1 MPEEEDRQR
10 LRDQG
15 FGVLRV
21 RDRYEFDETGICRE
35 NYFELSNA
43 EMRLA
48 GKVMALWGYGL
59 TRPMNTLPNQG
70 FELSEQLAGRWQATL
85 EDDCEEAIVQMLQ
98 QGGREC
104 SGALWNNSGTCMRLF
119 WRDLKFEELPFCGP
133 MKTVLFNDVLALLNG
148 EQPGEERAK
157 WWLNQGIPGVLIRFQ
172 KDGMAFWRER
182 GVEIPGLRKQEGVEE
197 ALARRMLY
205 DRGEMGRMFR
215 DLIEQDLTKN
225 FLELGIEQ
233 LLGRTTPSLN
243 CRARS
248 EYNAALGDWLLEP
261 WWAMAQE
268 ICGEESTSHMV
279 CARWRNM
286 QRDAAGQPH
295 PMFEFEL
302 TDDDRELI
310 RHWVLQHRARLLTGR
325 WEYSPAWS
333 FYVVVIQIFWLH
345 GLETGETSWFGDEH
359 NGWELVLTYELIT
372 EHIPDVESR
381 WVPNDSTPPQINE
394 LDWRFREVIL
404 PEVERMAQ
412 EFCDSVGVA
421 TTMASDPRWAKEF
434 YPWNYSP
441 TKEEEEN
448 GFGLGMEA
456 RYAASLLTKES
467 ILPIIAEIVKGYGWK
482 AGSASERKAKKF
494 LSDMKKEFPGE
505 SVDSWCAA
513 QGWNEL
519 VKLNKLIDFAETQ

>member
-1 MPEEEDRQR
+1 M
-10 LRDQG
+10 
-15 FGVLRV
+15 
-21 RDRYEFDETGICRE
+21 
-35 NYFELSNA
+35 
-43 EMRLA
+43 
-48 GKVMALWGYGL
+48 
-59 TRPMNTLPNQG
+59 
-70 FELSEQLAGRWQATL
+70 
-85 EDDCEEAIVQMLQ
+85 
-98 QGGREC
+98 
-104 SGALWNNSGTCMRLF
+104 
-119 WRDLKFEELPFCGP
+119 
-133 MKTVLFNDVLALLNG
+133 
-148 EQPGEERAK
+148 
-157 WWLNQGIPGVLIRFQ
+157 
-172 KDGMAFWRER
+172 
-182 GVEIPGLRKQEGVEE
+182 
-197 ALARRMLY
+197 
-205 DRGEMGRMFR
+205 
-215 DLIEQDLTKN
+215 
-225 FLELGIEQ
+225 
-233 LLGRTTPSLN
+233 
-243 CRARS
+243 
-248 EYNAALGDWLLEP
+248 
-261 WWAMAQE
+261 
-268 ICGEESTSHMV
+268 
-279 CARWRNM
+279 
-286 QRDAAGQPH
+286 
-295 PMFEFEL
+295 
-302 TDDDRELI
+302 
-310 RHWVLQHRARLLTGR
+310 LQHRARLLTGR